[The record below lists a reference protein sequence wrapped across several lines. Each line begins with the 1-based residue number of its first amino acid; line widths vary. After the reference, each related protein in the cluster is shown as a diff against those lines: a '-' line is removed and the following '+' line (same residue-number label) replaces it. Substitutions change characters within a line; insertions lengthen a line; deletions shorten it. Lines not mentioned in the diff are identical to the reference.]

1 MRPTEEVSQIVS
13 AFRPNW
19 QVFEDLI
26 PKEHI
31 NDLQNTQ
38 VLLTEFKSDITDYG
52 DGTFNSVFLAVT
64 IQIFYGFNLSESML
78 LAEIELMKSLEN
90 EGWRITSSEPHY
102 IDISTNTENQQTI
115 KNITVEKTI
124 SISNL
129 KGE

>member
-19 QVFEDLI
+19 QVFEDSI

-52 DGTFNSVFLAVT
+52 DSTFNSVVMAVT
-64 IQIFYGFNLSESML
+64 IQIFYGLKFAESMIFS
-78 LAEIELMKSLEN
+78 EIGIMKSLET

-102 IDISTNTENQQTI
+102 LDISTNTENQQTI